1 VGNLK
6 ATTQYQYNHMKHIT
20 SCLIQFKIRVMKTT
34 AVTALFLLLFSLNAT
49 SQVFWTENF
58 NNGCAANC
66 DAAAYVGPNGP
77 WTSFTGPGHLGF
89 SPNIWY
95 VSCAENGHTPAVC
108 GSGCVAASATATL
121 ATLHVGS
128 TTIGDIGA
136 AFDAGGC
143 FGGCTDSDIRSESP
157 TINTTG
163 KTTITLAFNY
173 IANGDLGNDFGFIEY
188 STNSGATWTTL
199 TTPAVTPI
207 CPSTQGR
214 WQAFSIVLPASCD
227 NIATLKIGFHW
238 INNDDGI
245 GTDPSFAVDDMT
257 LSTSALNT
265 ITTGTIVGSPF
276 CACTIL
282 NVPFTSTGTFI
293 AGNIYTAQLS
303 NAAGSFAAPVNIGT
317 LVSTANVGT
326 IACTIPCGT
335 PTGSG
340 YRIRVISSTP
350 AITGSD
356 NGVNIIINAPPVATF
371 SYTGTPYCQNAT
383 NPSPT
388 FSGGGVAGT
397 FTSTAGLVFVSA
409 STGVVNLAGST
420 AGTYTVANTVAAS
433 GGCAAVSATST
444 ITITPVQSSAFN
456 YSSSTF
462 CQTGTNPIPTITG
475 VAGGTF
481 TSTAGLVFVSTS
493 TGEINLTASTLGTYT
508 ITYTTAGPCG
518 SSSTASVTIT
528 LAPIATFSYTGTP
541 YCQNA
546 SNPSP
551 TYSGGGTAG
560 VFSSTAGLSIN
571 AASGLVNLSASTV
584 GTYTVTNTIAAS
596 GGCPAASATSSITIN
611 AVQDSSFSY
620 GGSTF
625 CQSGTNPI
633 PTTATAGGVFSS
645 SAGLVFVSTSTGEI
659 NLAGST
665 LGTYTITYTTPGPCA
680 SSSSANITITTV
692 PVATFS
698 YTGTPYCQNA
708 ANPSPTFSGGG
719 SAGTFTSSAGLVFV
733 SAATGVVNL
742 AASTPG
748 TYTVT
753 NTIAASGGC
762 PAATATST
770 ITITAVPTVTV
781 NSATICSG
789 QTATLTASGA
799 TTYTWSIGATST
811 GVNTATASPAGTTTY
826 TVTGTTSGCSST
838 AVSVVTVN
846 TCNVPV
852 ANFTANNT
860 IFCTTPACV
869 NFTDLSTNTPTSWS
883 WSFPGAST
891 TSSTAQ
897 NPTNIC
903 YNANGS
909 YSVTL
914 IATNANGSDTLTQ
927 TNYITVGAPVSV
939 TISGNTVIDACEK
952 TTLTASPGDGTYVWG
967 PNNNLDCTTC
977 VSVTADPP
985 STQDYYV
992 TYTSPGGCTDS
1003 DTITVTVQN
1012 ISTYFMPT
1020 GFSPNGDGI
1029 NDVLYVHGRGIDFIN
1044 LKIYDR
1050 VGEKVFESTSLDHG
1064 WDGKLHG
1071 LPMNDNEFVYKLE
1084 VTFCNGDVK
1093 KEHGA
1098 ITLSK

>member
-1 VGNLK
+1 
-6 ATTQYQYNHMKHIT
+6 MKHIT
-20 SCLIQFKIRVMKTT
+20 YCLLQFKSKVMKT
-34 AVTALFLLLFSLNAT
+34 AVISALFLLLFSLKAN

-58 NNGCAANC
+58 NNGCPSNC

-89 SPNIWY
+89 APNIWY
-95 VSCAENGHTPAVC
+95 VSCAENGHTPGVC
-108 GSGCVAASATATL
+108 GTGCVPASATATL

-173 IANGDLGNDFGFIEY
+173 IANGDPGNDYGYIEY

-199 TTPAVTPI
+199 TTPAVTLL
-207 CPSTQGR
+207 CGVQGK
-214 WQAFSIVLPASCD
+214 WTAFSMLLPASCD

-245 GTDPSFAVDDMT
+245 GTDPSFALDDMT
-257 LSTSALNT
+257 LSVPATGNT

-276 CACTIL
+276 CACSTV
-282 NVPFTSTGTFI
+282 NVPFTSTGTFT

-303 NAAGSFAAPVNIGT
+303 NAAGSFAAPVSIGT

-335 PTGSG
+335 PTGAG

-350 AITGSD
+350 PVTGTD
-356 NGVNIIINAPPVATF
+356 NGVNITINAPPIATF

-388 FSGGGVAGT
+388 FSGGGIAGT
-397 FTSTAGLVFVSA
+397 FTSTVGLVFVSSA
-409 STGVVNLAGST
+409 TGVVNLAGST
-420 AGTYTVANTVAAS
+420 AGTYIVTNTVAAA

-444 ITITPVQSSAFN
+444 ITITPVQSSAFT

-462 CQTGTNPIPTITG
+462 CQTGANPTPTITG

-481 TSTAGLVFVSTS
+481 TSSPAGLVFVSTT
-493 TGEINLTASTLGTYT
+493 TGQINLSGSTLNTYT
-508 ITYTTAGPCG
+508 ITYTSPGPCG
-518 SSSTASVTIT
+518 SSTTASVTIT
-528 LAPIATFSYTGTP
+528 LAPTATFSYTATP

-560 VFSSTAGLSIN
+560 VFTSTGGLSIN
-571 AASGLVNLSASTV
+571 AATGVVNLSTSTA

-596 GGCPAASATSSITIN
+596 GGCPAATATSSITIN
-611 AVQDSSFSY
+611 PVQDSSFSY
-620 GGSTF
+620 TGSTF
-625 CQSGTNPI
+625 CQSGANPI
-633 PTTATAGGVFSS
+633 PTTVTSGGTFSS
-645 SAGLVFVSTSTGEI
+645 TAGLVFVSTTTGEI

-680 SSSSANITITTV
+680 SSSSTSITISTV

-698 YTGTPYCQNA
+698 YAGSPYCQNA
-708 ANPSPTFSGGG
+708 TDPSPTFSGGG
-719 SAGTFTSSAGLVFV
+719 SAGTFTASPAGLVFV
-733 SAATGVVNL
+733 STSTGIVDL
-742 AASTPG
+742 SASTAG

-753 NTIAASGGC
+753 NTIASSGGC
-762 PAATATST
+762 PAATATAT
-770 ITITAVPTVTV
+770 ITINPIPTVTV
-781 NSATICSG
+781 NSPTICAG

-799 TTYTWSIGATST
+799 TTYTWSAGATST
-811 GVNTATASPAGTTTY
+811 GVNTATASPGSTTSY
-826 TVTGTTSGCSST
+826 VVTGTSLGCSNT
-838 AVSVVTVN
+838 ATAVVTV
-846 TCNVPV
+846 TACNVPV
-852 ANFTANNT
+852 AAFSANQT

-869 NFTDLSTNTPTSWS
+869 NFTDLSTNSPTSWS

-891 TSSTAQ
+891 LTSTSQ
-897 NPTNIC
+897 NPTGIC
-903 YNANGS
+903 YSANGT
-909 YSVTL
+909 YTVIL
-914 IATNANGSDTLTQ
+914 IATNANGSDTLIQ
-927 TNYITVGAPVSV
+927 ANYITVGSPVSV
-939 TISGNTVIDACEK
+939 SISGNTFIDACEK
-952 TTLTASPGDGTYVWG
+952 TVLTASPSDGTYSWG
-967 PNNNLDCTTC
+967 PSVNLDCSTC
-977 VSVTADPP
+977 VSVTVSPG

-1003 DTITVTVQN
+1003 DTTTVTVQN
-1012 ISTYFMPT
+1012 IYAYYMPT
-1020 GFSPNGDGI
+1020 GFSPNGDGS
-1029 NDVLYVHGRGIDFIN
+1029 NDTLKVHGRGIDFIN

-1050 VGEKVFESTSLDHG
+1050 IGEKVFETTSLDNG

-1071 LPMNDNEFVYKLE
+1071 VPMNDNEFVYKLE
-1084 VTFCNGDVK
+1084 VTFCNGDTK
-1093 KEHGA
+1093 KEHGT
-1098 ITLSK
+1098 ITLAK